1 MYTFLL
7 RLDELAEISQFIG
20 DVLTYERKK
29 KLSKGCNTSNLTT
42 YKYRIGSFTRSRF
55 IVISFTTY

>member
-20 DVLTYERKK
+20 DVITYERKK
-29 KLSKGCNTSNLTT
+29 TIE
-42 YKYRIGSFTRSRF
+42 RM
-55 IVISFTTY
+55 

>member
-20 DVLTYERKK
+20 DVITHEREK
-29 KLSKGCNTSNLTT
+29 N
-42 YKYRIGSFTRSRF
+42 YRKD
-55 IVISFTTY
+55 VILVI

>member
-20 DVLTYERKK
+20 DFLTYERKK
-29 KLSKGCNTSNLTT
+29 TIE
-42 YKYRIGSFTRSRF
+42 RM
-55 IVISFTTY
+55 